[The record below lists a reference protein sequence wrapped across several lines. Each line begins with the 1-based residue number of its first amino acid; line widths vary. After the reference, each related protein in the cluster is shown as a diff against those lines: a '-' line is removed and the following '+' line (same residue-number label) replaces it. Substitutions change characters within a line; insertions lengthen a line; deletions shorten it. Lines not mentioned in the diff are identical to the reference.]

1 MRCSVCI
8 ALHSLRQPSFF
19 MFFVPHRVLFQS
31 PGRRGKSAFG
41 LAASGRG
48 QDPQQSSHFSQEVEC
63 SSSRLQICVLNV

>member
-8 ALHSLRQPSFF
+8 CIACYSFF

-31 PGRRGKSAFG
+31 PGRRGKSAIG

-48 QDPQQSSHFSQEVEC
+48 QDPQQSSLFHEVEC

>member
-8 ALHSLRQPSFF
+8 ACYSFF

-31 PGRRGKSAFG
+31 PGRRGKSAIG

-48 QDPQQSSHFSQEVEC
+48 QDPQQSSHLSQLEVEC